1 MQDSGVTTMTRNHI
15 ETLAGLIR
23 NGFAPETCVPA
34 TLDVAYLVGNLD
46 GWFTEKQ
53 DRCFESIA
61 SGLGKKPADVSPD
74 AVGLNAKL
82 AHLRGRISEEEFLN
96 TFLAGVRP
104 VCETLGRTPGFPVRR
119 AFALW
124 LAISLADGAISPVC
138 RKALESLQQLIQSCA
153 IINGGENEKTSC
165 RSWSSGE
172 K

>member
-61 SGLGKKPADVSPD
+61 SGLGKNRLTSLPTPSDSMPNS
-74 AVGLNAKL
+74 L
-82 AHLRGRISEEEFLN
+82 ISGDGFL
-96 TFLAGVRP
+96 
-104 VCETLGRTPGFPVRR
+104 
-119 AFALW
+119 
-124 LAISLADGAISPVC
+124 
-138 RKALESLQQLIQSCA
+138 K
-153 IINGGENEKTSC
+153 
-165 RSWSSGE
+165 RSS
-172 K
+172 